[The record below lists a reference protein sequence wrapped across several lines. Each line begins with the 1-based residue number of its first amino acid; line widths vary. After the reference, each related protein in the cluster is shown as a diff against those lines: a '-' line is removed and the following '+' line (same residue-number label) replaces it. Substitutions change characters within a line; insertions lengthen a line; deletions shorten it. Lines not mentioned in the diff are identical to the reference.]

1 LIDQPSRTALIA
13 AAHRAV
19 HQSID
24 AGRVFTDPMA
34 LRILGPE
41 AQDFLDQARDDP
53 FRLYWMVH
61 FAGRSQYTEKKAEA
75 AIAKGVRQIVVL
87 GAGYDTFPYRTA
99 DADGLRLFEVDHP
112 MTQGDKRKRLAAAG
126 IDVPQR
132 VSFVAVDFEK
142 ENFAERLGS
151 EGFDP
156 TRPAFFIWLG
166 VIYYLEEESGFEA
179 LRTVSGFPGQVELVF
194 DYINI
199 PSENVSPEVLAM
211 REAMLRQIAQYG
223 EPARNFIETDA
234 MHAALARSGFV
245 EVEDLAPT
253 DIFTRFL
260 GQLPPNINPQRG
272 WHFVHALK
280 PAI

>member
-1 LIDQPSRTALIA
+1 LIGQSSRTALIS

-24 AGRVFTDPMA
+24 AGRVFTDPLA
-34 LRILGPE
+34 LRILGPD
-41 AQDFLDQARDDP
+41 AQEFLDQARDDP
-53 FRLYWMVH
+53 FRLYWMAH
-61 FAGRSQYTEKKAEA
+61 FAGRSQYAEQKAEA
-75 AIAKGVRQIVVL
+75 AIANGVRQIVVL
-87 GAGYDTFPYRTA
+87 GAGYDTFPYRA
-99 DADGLRLFEVDHP
+99 READGLRLFEVDHP
-112 MTQGDKRKRLAAAG
+112 MTQEDKRKRLAAAG

-142 ENFAERLGS
+142 ESFAERLKS

-166 VIYYLEEESGFEA
+166 VIYYLNKESGFES
-179 LRTVSGFPGQVELVF
+179 LGTVSVFPGKVELVF
-194 DYINI
+194 DYVNT
-199 PSENVSPEVLAM
+199 PSENVAPEVLAA
-211 REAMLRQIAQYG
+211 REAMLKRVAQYG
-223 EPARNFIETDA
+223 EPARNFIETDV
-234 MHAALARSGFV
+234 MHAVLARCGFV

-260 GQLPPNINPQRG
+260 GQVPPTINPHRG

-280 PAI
+280 PAM